1 MRQVNWQERTA
12 VIIMKGLKGIKNV
25 CKLFLKI
32 PLVWRTSLIAGFI
45 FLAFHFGHWWISL
58 FSILFAFSYSEEK
71 EE

>member
-1 MRQVNWQERTA
+1 MRQANWQERTA
-12 VIIMKGLKGIKNV
+12 VIIMNGLAEIAA
-25 CKLFLKI
+25 
-32 PLVWRTSLIAGFI
+32 IAGFI